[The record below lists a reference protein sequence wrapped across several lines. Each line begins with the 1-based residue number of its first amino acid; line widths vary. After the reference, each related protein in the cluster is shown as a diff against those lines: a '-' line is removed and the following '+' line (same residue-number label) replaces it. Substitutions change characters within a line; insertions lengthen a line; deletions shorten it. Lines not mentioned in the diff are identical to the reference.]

1 MRRFKNTRTGIVFYV
16 DSPVRGADIVAL
28 DAETPIVEEKGDE
41 KPVAKEKKE
50 TKKNVSR
57 KKPIRDSK

>member
-16 DSPVRGADIVAL
+16 DSPVRGADIVEL
-28 DAETPIVEEKGDE
+28 DAMPPVIEEKGDE